1 MKSTIWLSLAFF
13 IVAACAPTP
22 PKEKTA
28 ADHFQEAEVL
38 FESRR
43 YPEAIESYEKV
54 REIFYSPEMNMLAEL
69 KIAEAHFLSKHYLEA
84 AVAYEEFLKQHPSY
98 PQMDQVLYQLGM
110 SYYKQKLSIDRDQT
124 ATRNALVTFTTLL
137 ETYPDF
143 PNAADIRTYRLAC
156 LDALVAHEIYVG
168 EFYLKT
174 DKYDAAIRRLQ
185 GVSELYPDH
194 YYQRDRASFLLGK
207 ALLEAD
213 RTEEAREVFQ
223 ALVQRFPHSSAAQK
237 AREKLK
243 KL

>member
-1 MKSTIWLSLAFF
+1 MKPTLWLSLAFLL
-13 IVAACAPTP
+13 VTACAPTP

-28 ADHFQEAEVL
+28 ADYFQEAEVL

-69 KIAEAHFLSKHYLEA
+69 KIAEAHFLSKQYLEA

-124 ATRNALVTFTTLL
+124 AARNALATFNTLL
-137 ETYPDF
+137 EAYPDF
-143 PNAADIRTYRLAC
+143 PEASDIKVLRLEC
-156 LDALVAHEIYVG
+156 LDDLVAHEIYVG

-213 RTEEAREVFQ
+213 RIDEAREVWES
-223 ALVQRFPHSSAAQK
+223 LIRRFPQSSHAEK
-237 AREKLK
+237 ALKELK
-243 KL
+243 KI

>member
-1 MKSTIWLSLAFF
+1 MKSTLWLSLAFLL
-13 IVAACAPTP
+13 VAACAPTP

-28 ADHFQEAEVL
+28 ADYFQEAEVL

-69 KIAEAHFLSKHYLEA
+69 KIAEAHFLSKQYMEA
-84 AVAYEEFLKQHPSY
+84 AVAYEEFLKQHPAY

-124 ATRNALVTFTTLL
+124 ATRNALVTFNTLL

-143 PNAADIRTYRLAC
+143 PQAADIKAYRLQC
-156 LDALVAHEIYVG
+156 LDDLVAHEIYVG
-168 EFYLKT
+168 AFYLKT

-194 YYQRDRASFLLGK
+194 YYQRDRATFLLGK
-207 ALLEAD
+207 ALFEAG
-213 RTEEAREVFQ
+213 RTAEARDEFQ
-223 ALVQRFPHSSAAQK
+223 SLIQRFPQSPYAEKAQ
-237 AREKLK
+237 EELEEF
-243 KL
+243 

>member
-1 MKSTIWLSLAFF
+1 MKSTIWLSLVFL

-28 ADHFQEAEVL
+28 ADYFQEAEVL

-84 AVAYEEFLKQHPSY
+84 AVAYEEFLKQHPTY

-110 SYYKQKLSIDRDQT
+110 SYYKQKLSMDRDQT
-124 ATRNALVTFTTLL
+124 ATRNALVTFNTLL
-137 ETYPDF
+137 ESYPDF
-143 PNAADIRTYRLAC
+143 PQAADIKAYRLEC

-168 EFYLKT
+168 DFYLRT
-174 DKYDAAIRRLQ
+174 DKIDAAIRRLQ

-213 RTEEAREVFQ
+213 RTDEAREVFQ
-223 ALVQRFPHSSAAQK
+223 SLIRQFPQSSHAKKAQK
-237 AREKLK
+237 KLED
-243 KL
+243 L